1 MCHQT
6 EVIIMKDF
14 KFLKKLWCGVDAGE
28 SEIRDQIPSD
38 EGLKLETL
46 AL

>member
-14 KFLKKLWCGVDAGE
+14 KFLKKLWCGVDAGGN
-28 SEIRDQIPSD
+28 EIRAQIPSD